1 MGVQQPPQQLAGVG
15 ESGNTTTTRPD
26 GVGSVE
32 GADAQEDGS
41 KLLLAIK
48 PKKLQ
53 PTS

>member
-15 ESGNTTTTRPD
+15 ESDNTTTTRSD

-32 GADAQEDGS
+32 GGDAQEDGS

-53 PTS
+53 PSS